1 MLEQKNLDISLL
13 EVNKGQLYG
22 LPKNP
27 RFIKDDRYLALK
39 KSIEEA
45 PEMLS
50 IREIVV
56 YPLENGHYVVIG
68 GNMRLRACQEIGYKE
83 LPCKILPL
91 ETPVAKLREYTIKD
105 NIAFGSN
112 DWDVIANEWD
122 TEELSEWG
130 MELPD
135 FAVDDTPIEPE
146 ENKDETQYSRNIEI
160 PTYQITGAE
169 PTIAECVDVS
179 AVKKLIKQIDES
191 NVSEEQKEM
200 LRICAYRHAVI
211 HFDNIAE
218 YYTHQDK
225 EMQNLMEENALVII
239 DFDRAIEKG
248 FVDMTDKLLRLIPNK
263 DESEILDETEMLEG
277 YDEE

>member
-27 RFIKDDRYLALK
+27 RFIKNDRYLALK

-122 TEELSEWG
+122 TEELAEWG
-130 MELPD
+130 MEGVD
-135 FAVDDTPIEPE
+135 FLMDTNNEGDIDSLFEEANNTEEKHKNIHITVELPE
-146 ENKDETQYSRNIEI
+146 ELTEQQEEITNI
-160 PTYQITGAE
+160 
-169 PTIAECVDVS
+169 
-179 AVKKLIKQIDES
+179 IKEA
-191 NVSEEQKEM
+191 
-200 LRICAYRHAVI
+200 L
-211 HFDNIAE
+211 AE
-218 YYTHQDK
+218 Y
-225 EMQNLMEENALVII
+225 
-239 DFDRAIEKG
+239 
-248 FVDMTDKLLRLIPNK
+248 
-263 DESEILDETEMLEG
+263 EG
-277 YDEE
+277 IKIK

>member
-112 DWDVIANEWD
+112 DWDIIANEWD
-122 TEELSEWG
+122 TEELTEWG
-130 MELPD
+130 VEGVDFLMDTNNESDIDSLFEEANNTEEKHKNIHITVELP
-135 FAVDDTPIEPE
+135 E
-146 ENKDETQYSRNIEI
+146 ELTEQQEEITNI
-160 PTYQITGAE
+160 
-169 PTIAECVDVS
+169 
-179 AVKKLIKQIDES
+179 IKEA
-191 NVSEEQKEM
+191 
-200 LRICAYRHAVI
+200 L
-211 HFDNIAE
+211 AE
-218 YYTHQDK
+218 Y
-225 EMQNLMEENALVII
+225 
-239 DFDRAIEKG
+239 
-248 FVDMTDKLLRLIPNK
+248 
-263 DESEILDETEMLEG
+263 EG
-277 YDEE
+277 IKIK

>member
-169 PTIAECVDVS
+169 PTIAECVAVS

-218 YYTHQDK
+218 YYAHQDK

-248 FVDMTDKLLRLIPNK
+248 FVDMTDKLLRLIPDK
-263 DESEILDETEMLEG
+263 DESGTLDETEMLDG

>member
-122 TEELSEWG
+122 TEELAEWG
-130 MELPD
+130 MEGMD
-135 FAVDDTPIEPE
+135 FLMDTNNEGDIDSLFEEANNIEEKHKNIHITVELPE
-146 ENKDETQYSRNIEI
+146 ELTEQQEEITNI
-160 PTYQITGAE
+160 
-169 PTIAECVDVS
+169 
-179 AVKKLIKQIDES
+179 IKEA
-191 NVSEEQKEM
+191 
-200 LRICAYRHAVI
+200 L
-211 HFDNIAE
+211 AE
-218 YYTHQDK
+218 Y
-225 EMQNLMEENALVII
+225 
-239 DFDRAIEKG
+239 
-248 FVDMTDKLLRLIPNK
+248 
-263 DESEILDETEMLEG
+263 EG
-277 YDEE
+277 IKIK

>member
-122 TEELSEWG
+122 TEELAEWG
-130 MELPD
+130 MEGVD
-135 FAVDDTPIEPE
+135 FLMDTNNEGDIDSLFEEANNTEEKHKNIHITVELPE
-146 ENKDETQYSRNIEI
+146 ELTEQQEEITNI
-160 PTYQITGAE
+160 
-169 PTIAECVDVS
+169 
-179 AVKKLIKQIDES
+179 IKEA
-191 NVSEEQKEM
+191 
-200 LRICAYRHAVI
+200 L
-211 HFDNIAE
+211 AE
-218 YYTHQDK
+218 Y
-225 EMQNLMEENALVII
+225 
-239 DFDRAIEKG
+239 
-248 FVDMTDKLLRLIPNK
+248 
-263 DESEILDETEMLEG
+263 EG
-277 YDEE
+277 IKIK

>member
-130 MELPD
+130 MEGVD
-135 FAVDDTPIEPE
+135 FLMDTNNESDIDSLFEEANNTEEKHKNIHITIELPE
-146 ENKDETQYSRNIEI
+146 ELTEQQEEITNI
-160 PTYQITGAE
+160 
-169 PTIAECVDVS
+169 
-179 AVKKLIKQIDES
+179 IKEA
-191 NVSEEQKEM
+191 
-200 LRICAYRHAVI
+200 L
-211 HFDNIAE
+211 AE
-218 YYTHQDK
+218 Y
-225 EMQNLMEENALVII
+225 
-239 DFDRAIEKG
+239 
-248 FVDMTDKLLRLIPNK
+248 
-263 DESEILDETEMLEG
+263 EG
-277 YDEE
+277 IKIK

>member
-56 YPLENGHYVVIG
+56 YPLDNGHYVVIG

-122 TEELSEWG
+122 TEELTEWG
-130 MELPD
+130 MEGVD
-135 FAVDDTPIEPE
+135 FLMDTNNESDIDSLFEEANNIEEKHKNIHITVELPE
-146 ENKDETQYSRNIEI
+146 ELTEQQEEITNI
-160 PTYQITGAE
+160 
-169 PTIAECVDVS
+169 
-179 AVKKLIKQIDES
+179 IKEA
-191 NVSEEQKEM
+191 
-200 LRICAYRHAVI
+200 L
-211 HFDNIAE
+211 AE
-218 YYTHQDK
+218 Y
-225 EMQNLMEENALVII
+225 
-239 DFDRAIEKG
+239 
-248 FVDMTDKLLRLIPNK
+248 
-263 DESEILDETEMLEG
+263 EG
-277 YDEE
+277 IKIK

>member
-122 TEELSEWG
+122 TEELAEWG
-130 MELPD
+130 MEGVD
-135 FAVDDTPIEPE
+135 FFMDTNNESDIDSLFEEANNTEEKHKNIHITVELPE
-146 ENKDETQYSRNIEI
+146 ELTEQQEEITNI
-160 PTYQITGAE
+160 
-169 PTIAECVDVS
+169 
-179 AVKKLIKQIDES
+179 IKEA
-191 NVSEEQKEM
+191 
-200 LRICAYRHAVI
+200 L
-211 HFDNIAE
+211 AE
-218 YYTHQDK
+218 Y
-225 EMQNLMEENALVII
+225 
-239 DFDRAIEKG
+239 
-248 FVDMTDKLLRLIPNK
+248 
-263 DESEILDETEMLEG
+263 EG
-277 YDEE
+277 IKIK

>member
-122 TEELSEWG
+122 TEELAEWG
-130 MELPD
+130 MEGVD
-135 FAVDDTPIEPE
+135 FLMDTNNEGDIDSLFEEANNTEEKHKNIHIIVELPE
-146 ENKDETQYSRNIEI
+146 ELTEQQEEITNI
-160 PTYQITGAE
+160 
-169 PTIAECVDVS
+169 
-179 AVKKLIKQIDES
+179 IKEA
-191 NVSEEQKEM
+191 
-200 LRICAYRHAVI
+200 L
-211 HFDNIAE
+211 AE
-218 YYTHQDK
+218 Y
-225 EMQNLMEENALVII
+225 
-239 DFDRAIEKG
+239 
-248 FVDMTDKLLRLIPNK
+248 
-263 DESEILDETEMLEG
+263 EG
-277 YDEE
+277 IKIK

>member
-130 MELPD
+130 MEGVD
-135 FAVDDTPIEPE
+135 FLMDTNNESDIDSLFEEANNTEEKHKNIHITIELPE
-146 ENKDETQYSRNIEI
+146 ELTEQQGEIINI
-160 PTYQITGAE
+160 
-169 PTIAECVDVS
+169 
-179 AVKKLIKQIDES
+179 IKEA
-191 NVSEEQKEM
+191 
-200 LRICAYRHAVI
+200 L
-211 HFDNIAE
+211 AE
-218 YYTHQDK
+218 Y
-225 EMQNLMEENALVII
+225 
-239 DFDRAIEKG
+239 
-248 FVDMTDKLLRLIPNK
+248 
-263 DESEILDETEMLEG
+263 EG
-277 YDEE
+277 IKIK

>member
-122 TEELSEWG
+122 TEELAEWG

-146 ENKDETQYSRNIEI
+146 ENKAETQYSRNIEI

-179 AVKKLIKQIDES
+179 AVNKLIKQIDES

-218 YYTHQDK
+218 YYAHQDK

-263 DESEILDETEMLEG
+263 DEGEILDETEMLEG

>member
-56 YPLENGHYVVIG
+56 YPLDNGHYVVIG

-91 ETPVAKLREYTIKD
+91 ETPVAKLRESTIKD

-122 TEELSEWG
+122 TEELTEWG

-218 YYTHQDK
+218 YYAHQDK

-263 DESEILDETEMLEG
+263 DEAETLDETEMLEG

>member
-112 DWDVIANEWD
+112 DWDIIANEWD
-122 TEELSEWG
+122 TEELTEWG
-130 MELPD
+130 MEGVD
-135 FAVDDTPIEPE
+135 FLMDTNNESDIDSLFEEANNIEEKHKNIHITVELPE
-146 ENKDETQYSRNIEI
+146 ELTEQQEEITNI
-160 PTYQITGAE
+160 
-169 PTIAECVDVS
+169 
-179 AVKKLIKQIDES
+179 IKEA
-191 NVSEEQKEM
+191 
-200 LRICAYRHAVI
+200 L
-211 HFDNIAE
+211 AE
-218 YYTHQDK
+218 Y
-225 EMQNLMEENALVII
+225 
-239 DFDRAIEKG
+239 
-248 FVDMTDKLLRLIPNK
+248 
-263 DESEILDETEMLEG
+263 EG
-277 YDEE
+277 IKIK

>member
-56 YPLENGHYVVIG
+56 YPLDNGHYVVIG

-130 MELPD
+130 MEGVD
-135 FAVDDTPIEPE
+135 FLMDTNNEGDIDSLFEEANNTEEKHKNIHITVELPE
-146 ENKDETQYSRNIEI
+146 ELTEQQEEITNI
-160 PTYQITGAE
+160 
-169 PTIAECVDVS
+169 
-179 AVKKLIKQIDES
+179 IKEA
-191 NVSEEQKEM
+191 
-200 LRICAYRHAVI
+200 L
-211 HFDNIAE
+211 AE
-218 YYTHQDK
+218 Y
-225 EMQNLMEENALVII
+225 
-239 DFDRAIEKG
+239 
-248 FVDMTDKLLRLIPNK
+248 
-263 DESEILDETEMLEG
+263 EG
-277 YDEE
+277 IKIK

>member
-122 TEELSEWG
+122 TEELAEWG
-130 MELPD
+130 MEGVD
-135 FAVDDTPIEPE
+135 FLMDTNNEGDIDSLFE
-146 ENKDETQYSRNIEI
+146 EANNTE
-160 PTYQITGAE
+160 
-169 PTIAECVDVS
+169 
-179 AVKKLIKQIDES
+179 
-191 NVSEEQKEM
+191 
-200 LRICAYRHAVI
+200 
-211 HFDNIAE
+211 
-218 YYTHQDK
+218 
-225 EMQNLMEENALVII
+225 
-239 DFDRAIEKG
+239 
-248 FVDMTDKLLRLIPNK
+248 DMTHRRSQKSQSSIMARMELPMTIW
-263 DESEILDETEMLEG
+263 
-277 YDEE
+277 

>member
-122 TEELSEWG
+122 TEELTEWG

-218 YYTHQDK
+218 YYAHQDK

-263 DESEILDETEMLEG
+263 DESGTLDETEMLDG

>member
-179 AVKKLIKQIDES
+179 AVKKLIKQIDDS

-218 YYTHQDK
+218 YYAHQDK

-248 FVDMTDKLLRLIPNK
+248 FVDMTDKLLRLIPYK
-263 DESEILDETEMLEG
+263 DEAETLDETEMLDG

>member
-122 TEELSEWG
+122 TEELAEWG
-130 MELPD
+130 LDLP
-135 FAVDDTPIEPE
+135 
-146 ENKDETQYSRNIEI
+146 
-160 PTYQITGAE
+160 
-169 PTIAECVDVS
+169 
-179 AVKKLIKQIDES
+179 
-191 NVSEEQKEM
+191 
-200 LRICAYRHAVI
+200 
-211 HFDNIAE
+211 
-218 YYTHQDK
+218 
-225 EMQNLMEENALVII
+225 MQ
-239 DFDRAIEKG
+239 
-248 FVDMTDKLLRLIPNK
+248 
-263 DESEILDETEMLEG
+263 ESEINMDEFFDGVGGEDNKSKGEKLTVSIP
-277 YDEE
+277 DELSEKKDEIKSIIEEALSSEDFNGIKVK

>member
-218 YYTHQDK
+218 YYAHQDK

-263 DESEILDETEMLEG
+263 DEVETLDETEMLDG

>member
-122 TEELSEWG
+122 TEELAEWG

-218 YYTHQDK
+218 YYAHQDK

>member
-112 DWDVIANEWD
+112 DWDIIANEWD
-122 TEELSEWG
+122 TEELAEWG
-130 MELPD
+130 MEGVD
-135 FAVDDTPIEPE
+135 FLMDTNNESDIDSLFEEANNTEEKHKNIHITVELPE
-146 ENKDETQYSRNIEI
+146 ELTEQQEEITNI
-160 PTYQITGAE
+160 
-169 PTIAECVDVS
+169 
-179 AVKKLIKQIDES
+179 IKEA
-191 NVSEEQKEM
+191 
-200 LRICAYRHAVI
+200 L
-211 HFDNIAE
+211 AE
-218 YYTHQDK
+218 Y
-225 EMQNLMEENALVII
+225 
-239 DFDRAIEKG
+239 
-248 FVDMTDKLLRLIPNK
+248 
-263 DESEILDETEMLEG
+263 EG
-277 YDEE
+277 IKIK

>member
-130 MELPD
+130 MEGTD
-135 FAVDDTPIEPE
+135 FLMDTNNEGDIDSLFEEANNIEEKHKNIHITVELPE
-146 ENKDETQYSRNIEI
+146 ELTEQQEEITNI
-160 PTYQITGAE
+160 
-169 PTIAECVDVS
+169 
-179 AVKKLIKQIDES
+179 IKEA
-191 NVSEEQKEM
+191 
-200 LRICAYRHAVI
+200 L
-211 HFDNIAE
+211 AE
-218 YYTHQDK
+218 Y
-225 EMQNLMEENALVII
+225 
-239 DFDRAIEKG
+239 
-248 FVDMTDKLLRLIPNK
+248 
-263 DESEILDETEMLEG
+263 EG
-277 YDEE
+277 IKIK

>member
-122 TEELSEWG
+122 TEELAEWG
-130 MELPD
+130 MEGVD
-135 FAVDDTPIEPE
+135 FLMDTNNESDIDSLFEEANNIEEKHKNIHITVELPE
-146 ENKDETQYSRNIEI
+146 ELTEQQEEITNI
-160 PTYQITGAE
+160 
-169 PTIAECVDVS
+169 
-179 AVKKLIKQIDES
+179 IKEA
-191 NVSEEQKEM
+191 
-200 LRICAYRHAVI
+200 L
-211 HFDNIAE
+211 AE
-218 YYTHQDK
+218 Y
-225 EMQNLMEENALVII
+225 
-239 DFDRAIEKG
+239 
-248 FVDMTDKLLRLIPNK
+248 
-263 DESEILDETEMLEG
+263 EG
-277 YDEE
+277 IKIK

>member
-56 YPLENGHYVVIG
+56 YPLENGHYVAIG

-218 YYTHQDK
+218 YYAHQDK

-263 DESEILDETEMLEG
+263 DEAETLDETEMLEG

>member
-68 GNMRLRACQEIGYKE
+68 GNMRLRACQEIGYNE

-112 DWDVIANEWD
+112 DWDVIAND
-122 TEELSEWG
+122 SNLPHVIVDGAANVLAGNPIKVVELINS
-130 MELPD
+130 
-135 FAVDDTPIEPE
+135 
-146 ENKDETQYSRNIEI
+146 
-160 PTYQITGAE
+160 
-169 PTIAECVDVS
+169 
-179 AVKKLIKQIDES
+179 
-191 NVSEEQKEM
+191 
-200 LRICAYRHAVI
+200 
-211 HFDNIAE
+211 
-218 YYTHQDK
+218 
-225 EMQNLMEENALVII
+225 
-239 DFDRAIEKG
+239 
-248 FVDMTDKLLRLIPNK
+248 LRLCQ
-263 DESEILDETEMLEG
+263 ESTQTRSTRQKN
-277 YDEE
+277 

>member
-218 YYTHQDK
+218 YYAHQDK

-248 FVDMTDKLLRLIPNK
+248 FVDMTDKLLRLIPDK
-263 DESEILDETEMLEG
+263 DESGTLDETEMLDG

>member
-68 GNMRLRACQEIGYKE
+68 GNMRLRACQEIGYNE

-122 TEELSEWG
+122 TEELTEWG
-130 MELPD
+130 MEGVD
-135 FAVDDTPIEPE
+135 FLMDTNNESDIDSLFEEANNIEEKHKNIHITVELPE
-146 ENKDETQYSRNIEI
+146 ELTEQQEEITNI
-160 PTYQITGAE
+160 
-169 PTIAECVDVS
+169 
-179 AVKKLIKQIDES
+179 IKEA
-191 NVSEEQKEM
+191 
-200 LRICAYRHAVI
+200 L
-211 HFDNIAE
+211 AE
-218 YYTHQDK
+218 Y
-225 EMQNLMEENALVII
+225 
-239 DFDRAIEKG
+239 
-248 FVDMTDKLLRLIPNK
+248 
-263 DESEILDETEMLEG
+263 EG
-277 YDEE
+277 IKIK

>member
-56 YPLENGHYVVIG
+56 YPLDNGHYVVIG

-218 YYTHQDK
+218 YYAHQDK

-263 DESEILDETEMLEG
+263 DEAETLDETEMLEG

>member
-122 TEELSEWG
+122 TEELTEWG

-135 FAVDDTPIEPE
+135 FVEDETPTETK
-146 ENKDETQYSRNIEI
+146 ENKEEKDYSEDITSKFVIEI
-160 PTYQITGAE
+160 D
-169 PTIAECVDVS
+169 CND
-179 AVKKLIKQIDES
+179 
-191 NVSEEQKEM
+191 EEQQQLLYNEF
-200 LRICAYRHAVI
+200 V
-211 HFDNIAE
+211 
-218 YYTHQDK
+218 
-225 EMQNLMEENALVII
+225 
-239 DFDRAIEKG
+239 EKG
-248 FVDMTDKLLRLIPNK
+248 LTCR
-263 DESEILDETEMLEG
+263 ILTL
-277 YDEE
+277 

>member
-122 TEELSEWG
+122 TEELAEWG

-218 YYTHQDK
+218 YYAHQDK

-263 DESEILDETEMLEG
+263 DEVETLDETEMLDG

>member
-122 TEELSEWG
+122 TEELAEWG
-130 MELPD
+130 MEGVD
-135 FAVDDTPIEPE
+135 FLTDTNNEGDIDSLFEEANNTEEKHKNIHITVELPE
-146 ENKDETQYSRNIEI
+146 ELTEQQEEITNI
-160 PTYQITGAE
+160 
-169 PTIAECVDVS
+169 
-179 AVKKLIKQIDES
+179 IKEA
-191 NVSEEQKEM
+191 
-200 LRICAYRHAVI
+200 L
-211 HFDNIAE
+211 AE
-218 YYTHQDK
+218 Y
-225 EMQNLMEENALVII
+225 
-239 DFDRAIEKG
+239 
-248 FVDMTDKLLRLIPNK
+248 
-263 DESEILDETEMLEG
+263 EG
-277 YDEE
+277 IKIK

>member
-122 TEELSEWG
+122 TEELTEWG
-130 MELPD
+130 MEGVD
-135 FAVDDTPIEPE
+135 FLMDTNNESDIDSLFEEANNTEEKHKNIHITVELPE
-146 ENKDETQYSRNIEI
+146 ELTEQQEEITNI
-160 PTYQITGAE
+160 
-169 PTIAECVDVS
+169 
-179 AVKKLIKQIDES
+179 IKEA
-191 NVSEEQKEM
+191 
-200 LRICAYRHAVI
+200 L
-211 HFDNIAE
+211 AE
-218 YYTHQDK
+218 Y
-225 EMQNLMEENALVII
+225 
-239 DFDRAIEKG
+239 
-248 FVDMTDKLLRLIPNK
+248 
-263 DESEILDETEMLEG
+263 EG
-277 YDEE
+277 IKIK

>member
-122 TEELSEWG
+122 TEELTEWG
-130 MELPD
+130 MEGVNFLM
-135 FAVDDTPIEPE
+135 DTNNESDIDSLFEEANNIEEKHKNIHITVELPE
-146 ENKDETQYSRNIEI
+146 ELTEQQEEIINI
-160 PTYQITGAE
+160 
-169 PTIAECVDVS
+169 
-179 AVKKLIKQIDES
+179 IKEA
-191 NVSEEQKEM
+191 
-200 LRICAYRHAVI
+200 L
-211 HFDNIAE
+211 AE
-218 YYTHQDK
+218 Y
-225 EMQNLMEENALVII
+225 
-239 DFDRAIEKG
+239 
-248 FVDMTDKLLRLIPNK
+248 
-263 DESEILDETEMLEG
+263 EG
-277 YDEE
+277 IKIK

>member
-218 YYTHQDK
+218 YYAHQDK

>member
-122 TEELSEWG
+122 TEELTEWG
-130 MELPD
+130 LDLP
-135 FAVDDTPIEPE
+135 
-146 ENKDETQYSRNIEI
+146 
-160 PTYQITGAE
+160 
-169 PTIAECVDVS
+169 
-179 AVKKLIKQIDES
+179 
-191 NVSEEQKEM
+191 
-200 LRICAYRHAVI
+200 
-211 HFDNIAE
+211 
-218 YYTHQDK
+218 
-225 EMQNLMEENALVII
+225 MQ
-239 DFDRAIEKG
+239 
-248 FVDMTDKLLRLIPNK
+248 
-263 DESEILDETEMLEG
+263 ESEINMDEFFDGVGGEDNKSKGEKLTVSIP
-277 YDEE
+277 DELSEKKDEIKSIIEEALSSEDFSGIKVK

>member
-146 ENKDETQYSRNIEI
+146 ENKDETQYLRNIEI

-179 AVKKLIKQIDES
+179 TVKKLIKQIDES

-218 YYTHQDK
+218 YYAHQDK

-263 DESEILDETEMLEG
+263 DEVETLDETEMLDG